1 MKTKNKFNFLTVLIL
16 LFLYQPVFAVSGE
29 IDVSA
34 SGKLTGKIID
44 KTTKLPLEYV
54 SVVIYS
60 SDGPEM
66 IAGTLSNAD
75 GSFNFSMLKPGNYF
89 LEINLEKNKIVQLP
103 EFSFKKDKDKID
115 LGDLTVMQ
123 TSKKQKIN
131 KNKEK

>member
-1 MKTKNKFNFLTVLIL
+1 MKTKNNFNFLTLLIL
-16 LFLYQPVFAVSGE
+16 FFMCQPVLLFAGE

-44 KTTKLPLEYV
+44 KCTKLPLEYV

-60 SDGPEM
+60 SEGPEM

-89 LEINLEKNKIVQLP
+89 IEINLEKNKIVQLP

-115 LGDLTVMQ
+115 LGNLTVMQ
-123 TSKKQKIN
+123 TSKKQKTK